1 MKARNVLALL
11 LVLVLCA
18 ALLAG
23 CGGGKKQEDDAAKAE
38 SEFLMGMWFAKEASY
53 NGETADPEDIFEG
66 TFSLYFSDNGEC
78 TMAID
83 QNRAVV
89 KWELTDDGVVQL
101 PSALPPHWKSITV
114 TGVGPERK
122 TFTRSAAGS
131 NKSRK

>member
-89 KWELTDDGVVQL
+89 KWELTDDGVTL
-101 PSALPPHWKSITV
+101 TGDNTYAITFPDASKKTLV
-114 TGVGPERK
+114 IDVNGVDVLMEK
-122 TFTRSAAGS
+122 YED
-131 NKSRK
+131 